1 MKKTLLYVLLLL
13 ACSKSYGQTDT
24 IKGEEAAKLTAQFTK
39 ELFDTTKFLSE
50 SAGLSCQCIDS
61 ISLIHKTVKQVA
73 AEVSACIDKQVTGYE
88 LSVKLFR
95 AMASGSKNN
104 EISISNGK
112 DSREYKVYYYRIE
125 SWLRDSCQSL
135 GKALA
140 SNNKESEK
148 SVSSNE
154 NALAAY
160 SRGVEEMMKQN
171 HKDAKDYFKTAV
183 ALDPKFA
190 FAWDNL
196 GLCHR
201 KLGELDEALAA
212 YKKSLEVDPTG
223 KMPMQNIAIV
233 YEYKKDYANALKA
246 YQDILK
252 VYPKDPEAWY
262 GEGRIYIFFNT
273 DYEKALQAMCKA
285 YNLYIE
291 LNSPYRVDAEKNISY
306 IYGKMKEEGKEKRF
320 HEILKENK
328 ITAN

>member
-1 MKKTLLYVLLLL
+1 MKKTVLYVLFLM
-13 ACSKSYGQTDT
+13 AFSESYGQVDT
-24 IKGEEAAKLTAQFTK
+24 IKGEEAAKLTAKISK
-39 ELFDTTKFLSE
+39 ELFDSTRFLSE
-50 SAGLSCQCIDS
+50 SAGLACGCIDS
-61 ISLIHKTVKQVA
+61 ISLIDKSAKQIAVEA
-73 AEVSACIDKQVTGYE
+73 SACIDKQVSGYE
-88 LSVKLFR
+88 LAVKLFR
-95 AMASGSKNN
+95 SMASEGK
-104 EISISNGK
+104 EKTISISGGK
-112 DSREYKVYYYRIE
+112 DSREYKIYYYRIE

-135 GKALA
+135 AKALA

-148 SVSSNE
+148 SISSNE

-160 SRGVEEMMKQN
+160 ARGVEEMMKQN

-183 ALDPKFA
+183 ALDPRFA

-196 GLCHR
+196 GICHR

-212 YKKSLEVDPTG
+212 YKKSLEIDPTG

-262 GEGRIYIFFNT
+262 GEGRIYVFFNT

-291 LNSPYRVDAEKNISY
+291 LNSPYRVDAEKNINY
-306 IYGKMKEEGKEKRF
+306 IYGKMKEEGKEKKF
-320 HEILKENK
+320 LEILKENK
-328 ITAN
+328 ISAN

>member
-1 MKKTLLYVLLLL
+1 MKKTLLYVIVLIV
-13 ACSKSYGQTDT
+13 CGKSYGQADT
-24 IKGEEAAKLTAQFTK
+24 IKGEEAAKLAAQFTK
-39 ELFDTTKFLSE
+39 DLFDTTKFLSE
-50 SAGLSCQCIDS
+50 SAGLACHCIDS
-61 ISLIHKTVKQVA
+61 ISLVDKTAKQIA
-73 AEVSACIDKQVTGYE
+73 AEASDCIDKQVAGYE
-88 LSVKLFR
+88 LSIKLFR
-95 AMASGSKNN
+95 AMTSGGKNN

-125 SWLRDSCQSL
+125 SWLRDSCRSL

-160 SRGVEEMMKQN
+160 ARGVEEMMKQN
-171 HKDAKDYFKTAV
+171 HKDARDYFKTAV

-212 YKKSLEVDPTG
+212 YKKSLEVDPSG

-246 YQDILK
+246 YQDILN